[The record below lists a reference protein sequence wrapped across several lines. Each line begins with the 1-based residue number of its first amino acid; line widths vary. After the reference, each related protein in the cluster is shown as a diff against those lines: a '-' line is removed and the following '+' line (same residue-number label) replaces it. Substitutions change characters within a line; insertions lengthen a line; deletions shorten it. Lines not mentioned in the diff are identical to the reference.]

1 MKQLAEFQIQ
11 GTTDTVIVEISA
23 SAEGLVPVA
32 NPGDIA
38 VKVGQSLEA
47 ALQKIK
53 PAASAVVAT
62 LKSLADSP
70 DEIKVEF
77 GVKLSA
83 KAGAILASAD
93 AEANYKVTLSW
104 KAKPGSSAPGSE

>member
-1 MKQLAEFQIQ
+1 MKQLAEFQLE
-11 GTTDTVIVEISA
+11 GTNETVFVEIEA
-23 SAEGLVPVA
+23 PAAGLLPVA

-38 VKVGQSLEA
+38 IKVGQSLEA

-53 PAASAVVAT
+53 PAASAVVSA
-62 LKSLADSP
+62 LRDLADSP

-104 KAKPGSSAPGSE
+104 KSKSSSGSAGSE

>member
-1 MKQLAEFQIQ
+1 MKQLAEFQLE
-11 GTTDTVIVEISA
+11 GTKETIFVEIDSPV
-23 SAEGLVPVA
+23 EGLVAVA
-32 NPGDIA
+32 NPGEIA
-38 VKVGQSLEA
+38 VKVAQSLEG

-62 LKSLADSP
+62 LRDLADSP
-70 DEIKVEF
+70 DEITVEF

-104 KAKPGSSAPGSE
+104 KSRSASDTSK

>member
-1 MKQLAEFQIQ
+1 MKQLAEFQVE
-11 GTTDTVIVEISA
+11 GTKETVFVEIESP
-23 SAEGLVPVA
+23 AEGLLPAA
-32 NPGDIA
+32 NPGEIA

-62 LKSLADSP
+62 LRDLADSP
-70 DEIKVEF
+70 DEITVEF

-104 KAKPGSSAPGSE
+104 KSKPSSGSK

>member
-1 MKQLAEFQIQ
+1 MKQLAEFQLE
-11 GTTDTVIVEISA
+11 GTKETVFVEIESP
-23 SAEGLVPVA
+23 AEDLVSVA
-32 NPGDIA
+32 NPGEIA

-47 ALQKIK
+47 ALSRIK

-62 LKSLADSP
+62 LRDLADSP

-104 KAKPGSSAPGSE
+104 KSKSASGGSK